1 MSLTARVLKH
11 KDSEEE
17 ESKGAESLVLPAIQA
32 DIQEGQGGCTW
43 EQGLDQRQD
52 TRAAPMAPEE
62 QGPPT
67 SDHHTLAMG
76 PHDHHRTVELG
87 MISVPQYPAPW
98 LYPAPHD

>member
-1 MSLTARVLKH
+1 MARVLKH

-52 TRAAPMAPEE
+52 TRAAPVAPEE
-62 QGPPT
+62 QGPSPLRPSHPGRGAT
-67 SDHHTLAMG
+67 RPPSDRGAGHDISATVPSTLALS
-76 PHDHHRTVELG
+76 R
-87 MISVPQYPAPW
+87 AP
-98 LYPAPHD
+98 